1 MTNRSWQVVTPNT
14 VARGGTAPEVAPGEP
29 RALVPSELRYLVV
42 ATQREGNRVF
52 ARAVGDLGLTP
63 SHAEIL
69 AVLDEF
75 GPMSLR
81 DLGEMIVC
89 EASAPS
95 RIVDTL
101 VRRGLVERTSDPA
114 DRRAIIISLTDAAR
128 AKLPA
133 LREIERQVDHAT
145 ADQLTPDQQAM
156 VAAVL
161 RGFLTGTEAGDALE
175 RRFARKARSA
185 RHPLPAE
192 PAVR

>member
-14 VARGGTAPEVAPGEP
+14 VAGGGAAPEDAPGEP

-101 VRRGLVERTSDPA
+101 VRRGLVERTEDPT

-133 LREIERQVDHAT
+133 LLEIERQVDRAT

-175 RRFARKARSA
+175 RRFARKASSA
-185 RHPLPAE
+185 RHPLPTS
-192 PAVR
+192 PPVR

>member
-1 MTNRSWQVVTPNT
+1 MTPKAPAGVDAAPV
-14 VARGGTAPEVAPGEP
+14 GTSDDF

-101 VRRGLVERTSDPA
+101 VRRGLVERTNDPA

-133 LREIERQVDHAT
+133 LREIERQMDHAT
-145 ADQLTPDQQAM
+145 TDQLTPEQRTM
-156 VAAVL
+156 LAAVL
-161 RGFLTGTEAGDALE
+161 RGFLAGTEAGEALE
-175 RRFARKARSA
+175 RRFSRTA
-185 RHPLPAE
+185 H
-192 PAVR
+192 AVQRG